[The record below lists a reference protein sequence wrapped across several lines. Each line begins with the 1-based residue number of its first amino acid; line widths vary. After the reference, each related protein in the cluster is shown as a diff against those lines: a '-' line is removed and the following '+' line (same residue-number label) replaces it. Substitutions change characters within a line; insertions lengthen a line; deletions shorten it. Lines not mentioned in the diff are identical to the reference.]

1 MAFKYVHTNCNGRNF
16 LCLPIRLLNLNLKMK
31 KAKWKVLATAVVCIM
46 QAMVREATLRW
57 YCQLFCRW
65 GSVHPHSH
73 AHAHAKQKADFMRWT
88 DRESQPNR
96 HTVAFSLNQLHM
108 CVCVCGTRTHFSA
121 CQSLTL
127 HSFRVRPFIEP
138 ATHRVRSVWFVF
150 DFVNDK
156 WYKLLDF
163 KLLFKLSM
171 LAWMR
176 SNLSLNYWIVLNH
189 VLRINCCF
197 FGKAHIL

>member
-16 LCLPIRLLNLNLKMK
+16 LCLPFRLLNLNLKMK
-31 KAKWKVLATAVVCIM
+31 KAKWKVLATAVVCVM

-96 HTVAFSLNQLHM
+96 HTVAFSLNQLHTY
-108 CVCVCGTRTHFSA
+108 VCVCGTYTHTLFCLSVTHIALISRSAVHRTSHA
-121 CQSLTL
+121 PCSLCVICIR
-127 HSFRVRPFIEP
+127 FCKRQMIQIARF
-138 ATHRVRSVWFVF
+138 
-150 DFVNDK
+150 
-156 WYKLLDF
+156 
-163 KLLFKLSM
+163 
-171 LAWMR
+171 
-176 SNLSLNYWIVLNH
+176 
-189 VLRINCCF
+189 
-197 FGKAHIL
+197 